1 MTNLPGVIDTTTVKS
16 RDGQIFRTY
25 QYVYDPEGRI
35 SQTQLGGT
43 FQETT
48 YYDQPTVLNGVGKA
62 TGSDNSDAS
71 TSADFDKLGRV
82 TEARLTVKKNNLNKL
97 LKVDYA
103 YNATNGN
110 LSQMT
115 YGDNKSVNFTY
126 DPTTQRMTGLK
137 YDSKNV
143 VSYTYNSNGTIATMG
158 YGNGITMKYTYAKDV
173 LLSKISVVNA
183 QNVEIYSQN
192 YSYDANGL
200 MSATDHTEYV
210 SNKGRV
216 TRSYAYDTRD
226 EITSIALA
234 YSTSNW
240 TVANTN
246 KSYDYVYDAN
256 GNALKYETP
265 KLKDLAQN
273 NMVIDT
279 ESDRLTE
286 RKNPI
291 VNQSEKFTYDGA
303 GNMTRRDLVNTVTG
317 VVISR
322 TEYVYNYQDQLSVV
336 SQNGQI
342 IAEYGYDPNRQ
353 RIYSKTYASPYQSEK
368 YYYWSGGQIIAEGD
382 TQRGDYTVR
391 YIYSGNQKVAMVR
404 KDATGTEKL
413 YYFINN
419 AQGTPVMIMSDTG
432 NPVSKIALDEWGNL
446 NQVEYGNLN
455 EVNYT
460 GKKYEPATGLY
471 YFNQR
476 YYDPRIGRFLSE
488 DPAGQAFNP
497 YLYGGNNPMGFVDP
511 DGEWFFDWVLSC
523 FGPLGTA
530 LGTILD
536 AAIVEGAKSA
546 AINATSQLAFTGKID
561 MNSVGQSFI
570 SGGITA
576 GLGAGGGL
584 FKAGGAGILDH
595 MLTDGLNAGITN
607 AAVGAGLGRGNAW
620 DNFTRGFGN
629 GAVASLGKQWYQSV
643 VGYRPRMESGEG
655 VVGKDRLPG
664 ENAKEWY
671 NAVGNPVT
679 NETSFINDLLPG
691 REGGPISNIVNF
703 IPGGNS
709 FAQLHDNLDV
719 FWRMGLQE
727 KTLQKDVWSFV
738 LFAPALIG
746 TGIALYPEIRN
757 YYR

>member
-1 MTNLPGVIDTTTVKS
+1 
-16 RDGQIFRTY
+16 
-25 QYVYDPEGRI
+25 
-35 SQTQLGGT
+35 
-43 FQETT
+43 
-48 YYDQPTVLNGVGKA
+48 
-62 TGSDNSDAS
+62 
-71 TSADFDKLGRV
+71 
-82 TEARLTVKKNNLNKL
+82 
-97 LKVDYA
+97 
-103 YNATNGN
+103 
-110 LSQMT
+110 
-115 YGDNKSVNFTY
+115 
-126 DPTTQRMTGLK
+126 
-137 YDSKNV
+137 
-143 VSYTYNSNGTIATMG
+143 
-158 YGNGITMKYTYAKDV
+158 
-173 LLSKISVVNA
+173 
-183 QNVEIYSQN
+183 
-192 YSYDANGL
+192 
-200 MSATDHTEYV
+200 
-210 SNKGRV
+210 
-216 TRSYAYDTRD
+216 
-226 EITSIALA
+226 
-234 YSTSNW
+234 
-240 TVANTN
+240 
-246 KSYDYVYDAN
+246 
-256 GNALKYETP
+256 
-265 KLKDLAQN
+265 
-273 NMVIDT
+273 
-279 ESDRLTE
+279 
-286 RKNPI
+286 
-291 VNQSEKFTYDGA
+291 
-303 GNMTRRDLVNTVTG
+303 
-317 VVISR
+317 
-322 TEYVYNYQDQLSVV
+322 
-336 SQNGQI
+336 
-342 IAEYGYDPNRQ
+342 
-353 RIYSKTYASPYQSEK
+353 
-368 YYYWSGGQIIAEGD
+368 
-382 TQRGDYTVR
+382 
-391 YIYSGNQKVAMVR
+391 
-404 KDATGTEKL
+404 
-413 YYFINN
+413 
-419 AQGTPVMIMSDTG
+419 
-432 NPVSKIALDEWGNL
+432 
-446 NQVEYGNLN
+446 
-455 EVNYT
+455 
-460 GKKYEPATGLY
+460 
-471 YFNQR
+471 
-476 YYDPRIGRFLSE
+476 
-488 DPAGQAFNP
+488 
-497 YLYGGNNPMGFVDP
+497 MGFVDP

>member
-1 MTNLPGVIDTTTVKS
+1 M
-16 RDGQIFRTY
+16 
-25 QYVYDPEGRI
+25 
-35 SQTQLGGT
+35 
-43 FQETT
+43 
-48 YYDQPTVLNGVGKA
+48 
-62 TGSDNSDAS
+62 
-71 TSADFDKLGRV
+71 
-82 TEARLTVKKNNLNKL
+82 TEARLTVKKNNLNKA

-103 YNATNGN
+103 YNTTNGN

-286 RKNPI
+286 RKNPM

-317 VVISR
+317 VVVSR

-353 RIYSKTYASPYQSEK
+353 RIYSKTYTSPYQSEK

-419 AQGTPVMIMSDTG
+419 AQGTPVMITNDQGAT
-432 NPVSKIALDEWGNL
+432 VSKITLDEWGNL

-497 YLYGGNNPMGFVDP
+497 YLYAGNNPMMYTDP
-511 DGEWFFDWVLSC
+511 DGKWFFEGLTLA
-523 FGPLGTA
+523 GA
-530 LGTILD
+530 LYGGFMG
-536 AAIVEGAKSA
+536 AIEG
-546 AINATSQLAFTGKID
+546 L
-561 MNSVGQSFI
+561 
-570 SGGITA
+570 
-576 GLGAGGGL
+576 
-584 FKAGGAGILDH
+584 
-595 MLTDGLNAGITN
+595 LTDGRVGTHAAQGAINGIKIGG
-607 AAVGAGLGRGNAW
+607 AVGLGIDLGLAPSTGG
-620 DNFTRGFGN
+620 
-629 GAVASLGKQWYQSV
+629 ASLAGW
-643 VGYRPRMESGEG
+643 
-655 VVGKDRLPG
+655 
-664 ENAKEWY
+664 A
-671 NAVGNPVT
+671 AGNPVT
-679 NETSFINDLLPG
+679 QLALNANIAAWNGTLGTSYSGGWGGKASDPVTAVGNIIFPEPKRYGSYDDYLAGSMGDGYYPG
-691 REGGPISNIVNF
+691 IPVLACNGCDEMAMMREYF
-703 IPGGNS
+703 
-709 FAQLHDNLDV
+709 
-719 FWRMGLQE
+719 LQE
-727 KTLQKDVWSFV
+727 AYGTVDQAGLFLKNKAKGAYNGIVGLINSNKTLDFG
-738 LFAPALIG
+738 P
-746 TGIALYPEIRN
+746 N
-757 YYR
+757 